1 MNNWL
6 EKHIT
11 LVSYKDPFD
20 EKLNAYSH
28 FFGGAL
34 AIIGLAVILSMT
46 GAYTTLATEVG
57 MVIFAITNIILY
69 FSSGF
74 YHYLEP
80 GNGKRVCRILDHMN
94 IYILIAGSYTPVLL
108 YISTRTTMMILIAMW
123 SLVIMGTLL
132 TVLFWGRLRSAHV
145 ALYIMM
151 GWLCIF
157 FFDDIFPML
166 PTGLFKWILTGGITY
181 TLGVIFYAVKKIP
194 HHHFIWHIFTLLGS
208 LSFYVGYVIYLR

>member
-11 LVSYKDPFD
+11 LVSYSDPFD
-20 EKLNAYSH
+20 EKLNAHSH
-28 FFGGAL
+28 FIGGYL
-34 AIIGLAVILSMT
+34 AIAGLVLVLSMSGLYNT
-46 GAYTTLATEVG
+46 VQTEVG

-74 YHYLEP
+74 YHYLKP

-108 YISTRTTMMILIAMW
+108 YINTRIAMTILAVMW
-123 SLVIMGTLL
+123 ILVIVGTLL
-132 TVLFWGRLRSAHV
+132 TVLFWGRMRAAHV
-145 ALYIMM
+145 ALYILM

-157 FFDDIFPML
+157 FAGDIFPLL
-166 PTGLFKWILTGGITY
+166 PTGLFKWILTGGIIY
-181 TLGVIFYAVKKIP
+181 TAGVLFYAVKRIP

-208 LSFYVGYVIYLR
+208 LSFYVGYVLYLR

>member
-1 MNNWL
+1 M
-6 EKHIT
+6 
-11 LVSYKDPFD
+11 S
-20 EKLNAYSH
+20 
-28 FFGGAL
+28 
-34 AIIGLAVILSMT
+34 GLYNTVQ
-46 GAYTTLATEVG
+46 TEAG

-74 YHYLEP
+74 YHYLKP

-108 YISTRTTMMILIAMW
+108 YINTRIAMTILAVMW
-123 SLVIMGTLL
+123 SLVIVGTLL
-132 TVLFWGRLRSAHV
+132 TVLFWGRMRAAHV
-145 ALYIMM
+145 ALYILM

-157 FFDDIFPML
+157 FAGDIFPLL
-166 PTGLFKWILTGGITY
+166 PPGLFKWILAGGIIY
-181 TLGVIFYAVKKIP
+181 TAGVLFYAVKRIP